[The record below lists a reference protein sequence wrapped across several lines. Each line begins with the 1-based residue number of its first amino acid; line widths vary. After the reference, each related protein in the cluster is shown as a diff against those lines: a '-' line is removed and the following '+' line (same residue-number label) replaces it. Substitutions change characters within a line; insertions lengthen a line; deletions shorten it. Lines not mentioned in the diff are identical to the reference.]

1 MLCEYILIIL
11 WKHKTLAYGAK
22 GREWG
27 NDPIQNYFHNHPISS
42 LPIKHREEYLLG
54 SMISIDF
61 IVYIRI
67 IYIYI
72 YMYVYLYIQIYICMC
87 IYIYVHICI
96 YIYICSLFLTIS
108 TYLHDFEIVDAS
120 SALRT

>member
-67 IYIYI
+67 IYIY
-72 YMYVYLYIQIYICMC
+72 MYVHLYIQIYIYMYVY
-87 IYIYVHICI
+87 IYMYIYVYT

>member
-1 MLCEYILIIL
+1 MVL
-11 WKHKTLAYGAK
+11 KAGN
-22 GREWG
+22 GG

-67 IYIYI
+67 IYIY
-72 YMYVYLYIQIYICMC
+72 MYVYLYIQIYIYICMC
-87 IYIYVHICI
+87 IYIYMYIYVYT